1 MVTVPAAAI
10 VVAIEISADK
20 RAAVL
25 KVGIRKRLDVVAPV
39 VDKSI
44 VIADA

>member
-20 RAAVL
+20 RAAIL
-25 KVGIRKRLDVVAPV
+25 KIGIRKRLNVAPV

>member
-1 MVTVPAAAI
+1 MVAVPAAAI

-20 RAAVL
+20 RPAVL
-25 KVGIRKRLDVVAPV
+25 KVGIRKRLDVTTV

-44 VIADA
+44 VVADA